1 MNIPITPKATQIVPP
16 AIKIYFIKDPRGMPL
31 NQEQAFYAC
40 SDMFMERESY
50 YFTNAALLRYSALF

>member
-40 SDMFMERESY
+40 S
-50 YFTNAALLRYSALF
+50 